1 MLRDLETDHQLDI
14 ALRELAIDELESVS
28 GGVTTLPPGDY
39 CPCGGHCPK

>member
-28 GGVTTLPPGDY
+28 GGTTLPPGAGCCPHTS
-39 CPCGGHCPK
+39 CPC